1 MSFTRWRKALRM
13 VLMVTLVV
21 AVQRVA
27 PSLAQDGHDHDRA
40 RQALEAG
47 EVLPLRAILER
58 VEREY
63 PGKIMEV
70 ELEQKGER
78 WIYDIKVLRAGGVLV
93 KLKVDGRTGVVL
105 DTAEHRR
112 RR

>member
-1 MSFTRWRKALRM
+1 MAFRGLRKRLLVALA
-13 VLMVTLVV
+13 LVV
-21 AVQRVA
+21 QGVA
-27 PSLAQDGHDHDRA
+27 PSWALDGHDHDRA

-47 EVLPLRAILER
+47 EVLPLRVILEK

-78 WIYDIKVLRAGGVLV
+78 WVYEIKLLRTGGALV
-93 KLKVDGRTGVVL
+93 KLKVDGRTGDIL
-105 DTAEHRR
+105 DTAERQHRR
-112 RR
+112 